1 MLTGD
6 LWRKEDTQKIWRK
19 YDMAKVVSVE
29 MIDNKDAV
37 MDLAKEKINAWL
49 EAIGEDA
56 ASTAANVLTETGTIV
71 TGRLKNSISSAVVEE
86 EQAVYI
92 GTNVEYAI
100 WHEFGTG
107 IYAEEGGRQTPWM
120 FQDKDGVWHWTRG
133 VKPKHYLQFG
143 ITAHQQD
150 YKDLLERKMRE

>member
-1 MLTGD
+1 
-6 LWRKEDTQKIWRK
+6 
-19 YDMAKVVSVE
+19 MAKVVDVE
-29 MIDNKDAV
+29 MIDNTDAV
-37 MDLAKEKINAWL
+37 MDIAKEKIYKWL

-56 ASTAANVLTETGTIV
+56 ASTAANVLTETGTV
-71 TGRLKNSISSAVVEE
+71 DTGRLKNSISSAVVES

-107 IYAEEGGRQTPWM
+107 IYADSGRKTPWM
-120 FQDKDGVWHWTRG
+120 FKDKDGVWHWTRG

-143 ITAHQQD
+143 ITAHKQE
-150 YKDLLERKMRE
+150 YKDMLERIMKG